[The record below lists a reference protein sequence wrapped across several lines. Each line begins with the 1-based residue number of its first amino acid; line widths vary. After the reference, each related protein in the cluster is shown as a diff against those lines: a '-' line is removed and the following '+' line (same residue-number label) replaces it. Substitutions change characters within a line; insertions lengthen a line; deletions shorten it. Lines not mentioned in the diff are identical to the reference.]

1 MISLRTRYFSEKVS
15 WGLLFIF
22 FGTSNLY
29 SKDIYNL
36 LFWPMII
43 AVLVIFLITHIKKS
57 EPDDELAIANMRRAK
72 ASVYQIIVYSVL
84 AWALSS
90 YVMDATTLHFT
101 KNLAFSLFGYLQITE
116 YIEFMIFEQRVD
128 NE

>member
-1 MISLRTRYFSEKVS
+1 MISLRARYFSKKVL

-22 FGTSNLY
+22 FGTSNFY

-84 AWALSS
+84 AWALLSF
-90 YVMDATTLHFT
+90 VMDGSTLRFT
-101 KNLAFSLFGYLQITE
+101 KNIAFSLFGYLQITE

>member
-22 FGTSNLY
+22 WGTSNLY
-29 SKDIYNL
+29 SKNIYNL
-36 LFWPMII
+36 LFWPVIV
-43 AVLVIFLITHIKKS
+43 AVLVIFLITHLKKS
-57 EPDDELAIANMRRAK
+57 KPDDELAIANMRRAK

-90 YVMDATTLHFT
+90 YIMDATTLRFT
-101 KNLAFSLFGYLQITE
+101 KNVALSLFGFLQITE

>member
-22 FGTSNLY
+22 FGTSNFY

-43 AVLVIFLITHIKKS
+43 AVLVIFLITHLKKS

-84 AWALSS
+84 GFALLSF
-90 YVMDATTLHFT
+90 VMDATTLHFT
-101 KNLAFSLFGYLQITE
+101 KNIAFNLFGYLQIAE
-116 YIEFMIFEQRVD
+116 YIEFMISEKRLD